1 MCDQPVMSAAAETVA
16 PKKQDRYFTAG
27 CTSVGLEREKR
38 AFTPSSRAIF
48 TLQISSCMI
57 REMLSN
63 KETMARLCLLSW
75 STSNSP
81 FDASHL
87 EQHIRG
93 RSVLGDLL
101 QTGVHKIAEIVRP
114 GNNEGCYND
123 ARKCHKVQYSCI
135 CSSLQLTRF
144 HTFSLAFRIATTKT
158 KSRLHGTESNIFLL
172 LQLFKNCYKKYFP
185 PIK

>member
-1 MCDQPVMSAAAETVA
+1 M
-16 PKKQDRYFTAG
+16 AG
-27 CTSVGLEREKR
+27 CTSMGLKREKR
-38 AFTPSSRAIF
+38 AFTPSLSAIF

-63 KETMARLCLLSW
+63 KEAMTRPWLLSC

-101 QTGVHKIAEIVRP
+101 QTGVHEIAEIVRP
-114 GNNEGCYND
+114 GNNEGCYYGG
-123 ARKCHKVQYSCI
+123 RKCCAVQYC
-135 CSSLQLTRF
+135 CV
-144 HTFSLAFRIATTKT
+144 
-158 KSRLHGTESNIFLL
+158 G
-172 LQLFKNCYKKYFP
+172 
-185 PIK
+185 

>member
-1 MCDQPVMSAAAETVA
+1 MCDQPVMSAAAETNSGL
-16 PKKQDRYFTAG
+16 KKTRPLFYGWLHVTGA
-27 CTSVGLEREKR
+27 EKEKR
-38 AFTPSSRAIF
+38 AFSPSSCAIF

-63 KETMARLCLLSW
+63 KETITRLCLLSC

-114 GNNEGCYND
+114 GKMRGD
-123 ARKCHKVQYSCI
+123 IRKPENV
-135 CSSLQLTRF
+135 T
-144 HTFSLAFRIATTKT
+144 
-158 KSRLHGTESNIFLL
+158 
-172 LQLFKNCYKKYFP
+172 
-185 PIK
+185 

>member
-1 MCDQPVMSAAAETVA
+1 MLLISGQTDALTSRLYSTLPFEGSLCGSNALQIISRAVMCDQPVMSAAAETNGG
-16 PKKQDRYFTAG
+16 PEKKQGCYFMAG
-27 CTSVGLEREKR
+27 CMSVGLKRGETKR

-63 KETMARLCLLSW
+63 KETMARLCPLSC

-114 GNNEGCYND
+114 ENKERCYYD
-123 ARKCHKVQYSCI
+123 GRKCHAVQ
-135 CSSLQLTRF
+135 
-144 HTFSLAFRIATTKT
+144 
-158 KSRLHGTESNIFLL
+158 
-172 LQLFKNCYKKYFP
+172 
-185 PIK
+185 